1 MPDSSFEDRVTH
13 VSHKGISIMN
23 PLPIVSRRPV
33 TGLQWIVCSLFV
45 VGTVSV
51 GPNVAAAAPPAGLY
65 AVRAFG
71 AVGDGVAL
79 DTEAIQKAV
88 DACAK
93 AGGGTVYMQGGTFLS
108 GTIRLKSN
116 VTLYVEAGA
125 TLLGST
131 NIADY
136 PDITPKIVYLYR
148 ARFTKYLI
156 YAERAQNIAIAGR
169 GSIDGQGKH
178 FPARPGDDK
187 GRPYILRF
195 SECKNVRVE
204 NVSFR
209 NSARW
214 LSHYLACE
222 NVTISGISIR
232 SKIRENRDGID
243 IDSCRNVRISDC
255 SIDTGDDAIVLK
267 ATTDRPCQQVLI
279 TNCVLSSLASALK
292 LGTESNG
299 GFEDIAISNCTIHD
313 TGYSG
318 IAVEMVDGG
327 VLDRVTISNITMRNV
342 KVPIFVRLGNRAR
355 PIPGLPPPGMGSLRN
370 VNISNVQASGADE
383 MGCSITG
390 IPGFPVENVTLDG
403 IRISFKGGGT
413 TADSKRRIPEKEDAY
428 PSAKM
433 FGRLPAYGLFCRHA
447 KNLRL
452 HNVDLAFEDD
462 DQRPAVVCDDVRD
475 LDIFG
480 LHAQTSPTADCVIRF
495 RQVQGALIH
504 GCRSDAEIDT
514 FLRLQEDACLD
525 ISMTDNDL
533 RGAKHPRRGD

>member
-1 MPDSSFEDRVTH
+1 
-13 VSHKGISIMN
+13 MN

-33 TGLQWIVCSLFV
+33 LGLQWIVCGLFV
-45 VGTVSV
+45 MGYVSV
-51 GPNVAAAAPPAGLY
+51 GPNEAGAAPPAGLY
-65 AVRAFG
+65 DVRAFG

-88 DACAK
+88 DACAE
-93 AGGGTVYMQGGTFLS
+93 AGGGTVYLQGGTFLS

-116 VTLYVEAGA
+116 VTLHVEAGA

-148 ARFTKYLI
+148 ARFTRYLI
-156 YAERAQNIAIAGR
+156 YAERAENIGIAGR
-169 GSIDGQGKH
+169 GLIDGQGGH
-178 FPARPGDDK
+178 FPAQPGDDK

-209 NSARW
+209 DSARW

-222 NVTISGISIR
+222 NVAISGISIS

-243 IDSCRNVRISDC
+243 IDSCRNVRILDC

-267 ATTDRPCQQVLI
+267 ATTQRPCQNVLI

-355 PIPGLPPPGMGSLRN
+355 PIPGLPLPGMGSLRN
-370 VNISNVQASGADE
+370 VIISNVQASGADE

-390 IPGFPVENVTLDG
+390 IPGFPVENVTLDN

-413 TADSKRRIPEKEDAY
+413 MGDSQRQTPEKEAAY

-433 FGRLPAYGLFCRHA
+433 FGTLPAYGFFCRHA
-447 KNLRL
+447 INLRL
-452 HNVDLAFEDD
+452 HNVDLTFEDD
-462 DQRPAVVCDDVRD
+462 DQRPAVVCENVRN

-480 LHAQTSPTADCVIRF
+480 LQAQTSPTADCVIRF

-504 GCRSDAEIDT
+504 GCRPDTEIDT
-514 FLRLQEDACLD
+514 FLRLQGDACLD
-525 ISMTDNDL
+525 ISMPGNDF
-533 RGAKHPRRGD
+533 GKMQHPRRED

>member
-1 MPDSSFEDRVTH
+1 MQ
-13 VSHKGISIMN
+13 VSYKETSKMN
-23 PLPIVSRRPV
+23 PLPIASRRPV
-33 TGLQWIVCSLFV
+33 LGFQWILCSLFV
-45 VGTVSV
+45 MGNVSV
-51 GPNVAAAAPPAGLY
+51 GPNEAGAAPPAGRY
-65 AVRAFG
+65 DVRAFG

-88 DACAK
+88 DACAE
-93 AGGGTVYMQGGTFLS
+93 AGGGTVTLQGGRFLS

-136 PDITPKIVYLYR
+136 PDITPTIVYLYR

-156 YAERAQNIAIAGR
+156 YAERAENIAIAGR
-169 GSIDGQGKH
+169 GSIDGQGRH

-209 NSARW
+209 DSARW

-222 NVTISGISIR
+222 NVTINGISIH

-243 IDSCRNVRISDC
+243 VDSCRNVRISDC

-327 VLDRVTISNITMRNV
+327 TLDRVTISNITMKNV

-355 PIPGLPPPGMGSLRN
+355 PIPDLPPPGMGSLRN
-370 VNISNVQASGADE
+370 VMISNVQASGADE

-390 IPGFPVENVTLDG
+390 IPGFPVENVTLDN
-403 IRISFKGGGT
+403 IRVEFKGGGT
-413 TADSKRRIPEKEDAY
+413 TVDSERQIPEKEAAY

-433 FGRLPAYGLFCRHA
+433 FGRLPAYGFFCRHA
-447 KNLRL
+447 RNLRL
-452 HNVDLAFEDD
+452 HNVALAFEDE

-504 GCRSDAEIDT
+504 GCRSGTEIDT
-514 FLRLQEDACLD
+514 FLRLQELEE
-525 ISMTDNDL
+525 
-533 RGAKHPRRGD
+533 

>member
-1 MPDSSFEDRVTH
+1 MN
-13 VSHKGISIMN
+13 ISEALN
-23 PLPIVSRRPV
+23 RRFPSRLCNAAFSLAAV
-33 TGLQWIVCSLFV
+33 LSLF
-45 VGTVSV
+45 GEHATAESTW
-51 GPNVAAAAPPAGLY
+51 PAGVY
-65 AVRAFG
+65 DVREFG
-71 AVGDGVAL
+71 AVGDGVTL
-79 DTEAIQKAV
+79 DTQAIQKAIDV
-88 DACAK
+88 CADN
-93 AGGGTVYMQGGTFLS
+93 GGGKVYLQGGTFLS

-116 VTLYVEAGA
+116 VTLYIEAGA

-136 PDITPKIVYLYR
+136 PEITPKIIYLYR

-156 YAERAQNIAIAGR
+156 YAEHAENIGLAGR
-169 GSIDGQGKH
+169 GMIDGQGKH

-204 NVSFR
+204 NLSFR
-209 NSARW
+209 DSARW

-222 NVTISGISIR
+222 NVAISGISIR
-232 SKIRENRDGID
+232 SKIRENRDGIG

-267 ATTDRPCQQVLI
+267 ATTERPCQKVVI
-279 TNCVLSSLASALK
+279 TNCVLSSTASALK
-292 LGTESNG
+292 MGTESNG
-299 GFEDIAISNCTIHD
+299 GFEDIAISNCMISD

-327 VLDRVTISNITMRNV
+327 LLDRVTISNITMKNV

-355 PIPGLPPPGMGSLRN
+355 PIPGLPPPGMGALRN
-370 VNISNVQASGADE
+370 VIISNVQASGADQ

-390 IPGFPVENVTLDG
+390 IPGFPVENVTLDN
-403 IRISFKGGGT
+403 IRIQFKGGGS
-413 TADSKRRIPEKEDAY
+413 AEDAQREIPEKETSY
-428 PSAKM
+428 PSGKM
-433 FGRLPAYGLFCRHA
+433 FGRLSAYGFFCRHA

-462 DQRPAVVCDDVRD
+462 DLRPAIVCDDVRG

-480 LHAQTSPTADCVIRF
+480 LQSQTSQAADCVLRL

-504 GCRSDAEIDT
+504 GCRSDTKIDT
-514 FLRLQEDACLD
+514 FLRLQGDACRD
-525 ISMTDNDL
+525 ISLTGNNL
-533 RGAKHPRRGD
+533 QEVKHLQQGD